1 MNDKILLV
9 QNESGKFEEYEPY
22 AEIVCNTEAEFK
34 KINEAMR
41 QYQGWI
47 DINDRLPNP
56 EEWVL
61 VSFENFTRPDI
72 GRYEA
77 DSDGSG
83 AFYPG
88 DEDASYASFG
98 ILLMP
103 GCHCRKHTGERR
115 QNHDY
120 QICKIRELGEEPEES
135 NYWKNQK
142 RV

>member
-1 MNDKILLV
+1 MNDEILLV

-41 QYQGWI
+41 QYQGGI

-77 DSDGSG
+77 ESDGSG

-98 ILLMP
+98 IFVNAWMP
-103 GCHCRKHTGERR
+103 LPEAYRR
-115 QNHDY
+115 
-120 QICKIRELGEEPEES
+120 EEPES
-135 NYWKNQK
+135 
-142 RV
+142 

>member
-1 MNDKILLV
+1 MNDEILLV

-47 DINDRLPNP
+47 DIDDRLPDP
-56 EEWVL
+56 GEWVL
-61 VSFENFTRPDI
+61 VSFENFTRPEI

-98 ILLMP
+98 IFVNAWMP
-103 GCHCRKHTGERR
+103 LPEAYRR
-115 QNHDY
+115 
-120 QICKIRELGEEPEES
+120 EEPES
-135 NYWKNQK
+135 
-142 RV
+142 